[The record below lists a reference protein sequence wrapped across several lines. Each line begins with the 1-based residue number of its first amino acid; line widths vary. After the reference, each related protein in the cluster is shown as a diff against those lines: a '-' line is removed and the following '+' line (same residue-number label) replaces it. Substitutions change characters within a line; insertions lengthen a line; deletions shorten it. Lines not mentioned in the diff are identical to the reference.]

1 MERSHPVTAAMYFLS
16 VILITAIVQSP
27 VFMAEALVCSAV
39 FAFLLNGKTAARTL
53 FVMLPM
59 ALLAAVINLLF
70 SNRGITVLAKL
81 PSGNSIT
88 LETLIF
94 SLFTG
99 AMTISLVMWFI
110 GLNKCMTSDKTV
122 YLLGKALP
130 SLALLL
136 SMTLRSVPM
145 FCKTGQSKRRR
156 LSVLL
161 ETIYTRATLEAHQKR
176 CSVLLRCCNGYP

>member
-145 FCKTGQSKRRR
+145 FARRAKQAAAAQR
-156 LSVLL
+156 FVGND
-161 ETIYTRATLEAHQKR
+161 IYEG
-176 CSVLLRCCNGYP
+176 NF

>member
-1 MERSHPVTAAMYFLS
+1 MERTHPVTAAMYFLS

-27 VFMAEALVCSAV
+27 VFMAEALVCSAF

-145 FCKTGQSKRRR
+145 FARRAKQAAAAQRYIRGQ
-156 LSVLL
+156 L
-161 ETIYTRATLEAHQKR
+161 
-176 CSVLLRCCNGYP
+176 

>member
-59 ALLAAVINLLF
+59 ALLAAVINILF

-94 SLFTG
+94 SLC
-99 AMTISLVMWFI
+99 
-110 GLNKCMTSDKTV
+110 GLSDLTSV
-122 YLLGKALP
+122 
-130 SLALLL
+130 
-136 SMTLRSVPM
+136 
-145 FCKTGQSKRRR
+145 
-156 LSVLL
+156 
-161 ETIYTRATLEAHQKR
+161 
-176 CSVLLRCCNGYP
+176 

>member
-16 VILITAIVQSP
+16 VILITAIVQGP

-88 LETLIF
+88 RNAYF
-94 SLFTG
+94 F
-99 AMTISLVMWFI
+99 A
-110 GLNKCMTSDKTV
+110 V
-122 YLLGKALP
+122 Y
-130 SLALLL
+130 
-136 SMTLRSVPM
+136 
-145 FCKTGQSKRRR
+145 RRYDNIAR
-156 LSVLL
+156 YVVYR
-161 ETIYTRATLEAHQKR
+161 T
-176 CSVLLRCCNGYP
+176 